1 MGIFISNILAGF
13 FIVGSAFFVVWLVY
27 YMQFHFTSVRTLP
40 SMATLPTRAVV
51 GILLSAI
58 PVFVSVFLLLKFDT
72 EIQQFLFD
80 SNTTTFFV
88 SGLYIVLFLWISWI
102 CFVFRCEKRIWKHQ
116 NPKHCRLVLQTINKS
131 TKVEG
136 IAIRS
141 IDGIKNG
148 RGVGF
153 SWFNGYLVAAGIHEI
168 EFEFYTYRKFHSHS
182 MKDPIYTKNITMDFL
197 PDAVYNVE
205 ARAGCRKFRISR
217 VMGWNR

>member
-1 MGIFISNILAGF
+1 
-13 FIVGSAFFVVWLVY
+13 
-27 YMQFHFTSVRTLP
+27 
-40 SMATLPTRAVV
+40 MAC
-51 GILLSAI
+51 LLHAI
-58 PVFVSVFLLLKFDT
+58 PFYLCPYPAKYG
-72 EIQQFLFD
+72 
-80 SNTTTFFV
+80 NTAY
-88 SGLYIVLFLWISWI
+88 SI
-102 CFVFRCEKRIWKHQ
+102 CRWKHQ

-205 ARAGCRKFRISR
+205 ARADCRKFRISR

>member
-1 MGIFISNILAGF
+1 
-13 FIVGSAFFVVWLVY
+13 
-27 YMQFHFTSVRTLP
+27 
-40 SMATLPTRAVV
+40 MAC
-51 GILLSAI
+51 LLHAI
-58 PVFVSVFLLLKFDT
+58 PFYLCPYPAKYGNTAYSICRWNFIECHSCLCFCILLLKFDT
-72 EIQQFLFD
+72 EIQQILFD

-102 CFVFRCEKRIWKHQ
+102 CFVFRREKRIWKHQ